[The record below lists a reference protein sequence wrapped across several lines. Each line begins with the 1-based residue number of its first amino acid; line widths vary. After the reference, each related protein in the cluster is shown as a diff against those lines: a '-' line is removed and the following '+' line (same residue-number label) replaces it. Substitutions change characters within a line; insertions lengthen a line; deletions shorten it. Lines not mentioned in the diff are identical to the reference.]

1 MHRLL
6 VKGRRYEVFPFY
18 VEGVAEGRG
27 SRNYIIMIKKFVFF
41 IAIALSLNGLYA
53 TTYIVT
59 NTNDS
64 GAGSLRQAM
73 TDATGNYIGNHTINF
88 NIPTSDAGYDATS
101 GTFTIHL
108 QSELPYLLIAG
119 NITIDG
125 TTQPN
130 TNPDGPEIVLDG
142 GGMNLMSCFRIV
154 SAGNTIRGFVIGGF
168 QYAILFFGANGGTVS
183 DCYIGTAADGVTPF
197 PNQYGV
203 GLSGGTY
210 GTYNLGYAHNVT
222 IRNNVISGNTAA
234 GIVLEGNGT
243 RGNVI
248 TGNRIGVSANG
259 DLPVSNH
266 YGIIVMT
273 NANGNRIGGST
284 TAERNIIS
292 ANTEIGIYI
301 ESSDSNVVCGNYIGV
316 DATGT
321 RTFEYTPDSAIQANG
336 VEINTTGQYNIIGGS
351 TAAERNVISGNRV
364 YGCIYYGN
372 CSHNNICGNYI
383 GTDAG
388 GENAIPNATGIC
400 VDGSSNHNTMENNV
414 LSGNRSY
421 GLFIVTRGTDGNI
434 FRGNKV
440 GTNASGTAAIPNDVG
455 LMLAADAKDNLIG
468 GDTPADRNLFS
479 GNRYAGIEV
488 TDAGTENNRIAGNYI
503 GVDISGNQPLSN
515 ENGIIVSALVRHLDI
530 DNNVI
535 SANTGFGVVLTDRAD
550 SNVVRNNKIGT
561 GADTSVALGNGGAGV
576 VIGGGANHNRIGGNG
591 EGNIIAY
598 NDSTGIVLTG
608 SDTRRNRFSQNSIY
622 QNRYAG
628 IYFMDNGCNDGIEPP
643 VIQEA
648 TYYTYY
654 QSTTV
659 IGHSNSNLFSTII
672 EIFIAD
678 GGDDPL
684 IPAQGRQ
691 YVGYARP
698 STMGNGAWLGEIPAF
713 EGENTGLVYI
723 ATVTHEDGNTS
734 EFSNTV
740 TSYLYSSIEELMEAV
755 SAIFPNPTDGLLH
768 IQTDL
773 PDFRFLLYDISGKLL
788 ISNKEKELN
797 LSNYP
802 SGIYLLHFYD
812 GEKRLGVEKI
822 VKQ

>member
-1 MHRLL
+1 MARLF
-6 VKGRRYEVFPFY
+6 VKGMRRFRPPDGVRNG
-18 VEGVAEGRG
+18 EGTVRKT
-27 SRNYIIMIKKFVFF
+27 NNMIKRIGFF
-41 IAIALSLNGLYA
+41 IAIVLYLNGLCA
-53 TTYIVT
+53 TTYTVT

-73 TDATGNYIGNHTINF
+73 TDAIGSYIGNHTINF
-88 NIPTSDAGYDATS
+88 NIPTTDAGYDAAS

-142 GGMNLMSCFRIV
+142 GNQNLMSCFRIV
-154 SAGNTIRGFVIGGF
+154 SANNTIKGFVIGGF

-197 PNQYGV
+197 PNQYGI

-210 GTYNLGYAHNVT
+210 GTYNLGYARNVT
-222 IRNNVISGNTAA
+222 VRNNIISGNTAA

-259 DLPVSNH
+259 DQPVSNH

-273 NANGNRIGGST
+273 NANGNRIGGA
-284 TAERNIIS
+284 TAVERNIIS

-301 ESSDSNVVCGNYIGV
+301 ESSDSNIVCGNYIGV

-321 RTFEYTPDSAIQANG
+321 RTFEYAPDSAIQANG

-388 GENAIPNATGIC
+388 GESAIPNATGIC
-400 VDGSSNHNTMENNV
+400 VDGSSNHNIMENNV

-434 FRGNKV
+434 FRGNRV
-440 GTNASGTAAIPNDVG
+440 GTNAAGTAALPNDVG
-455 LMLAADAKDNLIG
+455 LMIAATAQGNLIG
-468 GDTPADRNLFS
+468 GDAPEDRNLFS

-488 TDAGTENNRIAGNYI
+488 TDAGTENNSIVGNYI
-503 GVDISGNQPLSN
+503 GTDITGNQSLPN
-515 ENGIIVSALVRHLDI
+515 ENGIIVSALVKHLDI
-530 DNNVI
+530 DGNVI
-535 SANTGFGVVLTDRAD
+535 SGNTGFGVVLTDRAD

-576 VIGGGANHNRIGGNG
+576 ALAGGATHNRIGGDG

-608 SDTRRNRFSQNSIY
+608 SGTRQNRFSQNSIY
-622 QNRYAG
+622 RNRYAG
-628 IYFMDNGCNDGIEPP
+628 IYFMDDGCNDGIVPP
-643 VIQEA
+643 IITVANCYAEA
-648 TYYTYY
+648 GFSEIAGTVSTNNP
-654 QSTTV
+654 QS
-659 IGHSNSNLFSTII
+659 SII
-672 EIFIAD
+672 EIFTVEEN
-678 GGDDPL
+678 GNPL
-684 IPAQGRQ
+684 LPAQARQ
-691 YVGYARP
+691 YLG
-698 STMGNGAWLGEIPAF
+698 STLPDANGHWEFYTDWIEESTVF
-713 EGENTGLVYI
+713 I
-723 ATVTHEDGNTS
+723 ATVTDGEANTS
-734 EFSNTV
+734 PFSTAV
-740 TSYLYSSIEELMEAV
+740 PVSIHELEN
-755 SAIFPNPTDGLLH
+755 SPFLFHPNPTDGLLH

-773 PDFRFLLYDISGKLL
+773 SDFHYLLYDISGKLL
-788 ISNKEKELN
+788 ISSKEKELN
-797 LSNYP
+797 LSAYP

-812 GEKRLGVEKI
+812 GEKMMGVEKI
-822 VKQ
+822 VKR

>member
-1 MHRLL
+1 
-6 VKGRRYEVFPFY
+6 
-18 VEGVAEGRG
+18 
-27 SRNYIIMIKKFVFF
+27 MIKKFCFF
-41 IAIALSLNGLYA
+41 IAITLSLNGLYA
-53 TTYIVT
+53 TTYTVT

-88 NIPTSDAGYDATS
+88 NIPQTDAGYDAAS

-108 QSELPYLLIAG
+108 QSELPYLTIAG

-142 GGMNLMSCFRIV
+142 GNQNLLSCFRIV
-154 SAGNTIRGFVIGGF
+154 SANNTLKGFVIGGF

-197 PNQYGV
+197 PNQYGI

-222 IRNNVISGNTAA
+222 VRNNVISGNTAA

-259 DLPVSNH
+259 DQPVSNH

-273 NANGNRIGGST
+273 NANGNRIGGT
-284 TAERNIIS
+284 TVAERNIIS

-321 RTFEYTPDSAIQANG
+321 RTFEYAPDSAIQANG
-336 VEINTTGQYNIIGGS
+336 VEINTTGQYNIIGGG
-351 TAAERNVISGNRV
+351 TAEERNIISGNRV

-388 GENAIPNATGIC
+388 GESAIPNATGIC
-400 VDGSSNHNTMENNV
+400 VDGSSNHNIMENNV

-440 GTNASGTAAIPNDVG
+440 GTNAAGTSALPNDVG
-455 LMLAADAKDNLIG
+455 LMIAATAQGNVIG
-468 GDTPADRNLFS
+468 GDAPADRNLFS
-479 GNRYAGIEV
+479 GNHYAGIEV

-503 GVDISGNQPLSN
+503 GVDITGNQSLPN
-515 ENGIIVSALVRHLDI
+515 ENGIIVSALVKHLDI
-530 DNNVI
+530 NGNVI
-535 SANTGFGVVLTDRAD
+535 SGNTGFGVVLTDRAD

-576 VIGGGANHNRIGGNG
+576 AIAGGATHNLIGGEGA
-591 EGNIIAY
+591 GNIIAY

-608 SDTRRNRFSQNSIY
+608 SDTRQNRFSQNSIY
-622 QNRYAG
+622 RNRYAG
-628 IYFMDNGCNDGIEPP
+628 IYFMDDGCNDNLQPP
-643 VIQEA
+643 MITAARYYNNKIVISGNMPLPGWVFER
-648 TYYTYY
+648 Y
-654 QSTTV
+654 
-659 IGHSNSNLFSTII
+659 I
-672 EIFIAD
+672 EIYLVD
-678 GGDDPL
+678 ESNNPL

-691 YVGYARP
+691 YVGMTRP
-698 STMGNGAWLGEIPAF
+698 VHQETVWTYIINGA
-713 EGENTGLVYI
+713 ENSGQRFI
-723 ATVTHEDGNTS
+723 ATLTDEYGNTS
-734 EFSNTV
+734 EYSNVVSCV
-740 TSYLYSSIEELMEAV
+740 TSVEDYPISNFVIA
-755 SAIFPNPTDGLLH
+755 PNPTNGWFTIDTELENAH
-768 IQTDL
+768 
-773 PDFRFLLYDISGKLL
+773 FRIYDITGKLL
-788 ISNKEKELN
+788 ISSKEKELN
-797 LSNYP
+797 LSTYP
-802 SGIYLLHFYD
+802 SGIYLLHFYN

-822 VKQ
+822 VKR